1 MSLDINIISPKPRI
15 VKSTG
20 IFIRDNGYTREATPE
35 ECLSHFPDVFNS
47 IDEVPVQ
54 KYETNEFWH
63 GNITHNLCGMAE
75 DCESFEEEYQHYNLY
90 DLLWRDT
97 QVPFTGVYLNIYIA
111 HLAYCLY
118 VLKNDPD
125 HFKKF
130 NPENGWG
137 TYEQLV
143 NFVEEFIKALVTMPE
158 GSRIEY
164 SM

>member
-1 MSLDINIISPKPRI
+1 MSLDITII
-15 VKSTG
+15 
-20 IFIRDNGYTREATPE
+20 TPE
-35 ECLSHFPDVFNS
+35 PIKKKRTGVYVRINGRTCELTKEEAIVHFPDVDPNT
-47 IDEVPVQ
+47 IIEEEI
-54 KYETNEFWH
+54 ETNEFWY
-63 GNITHNLCGMAE
+63 GNITHNLTEMAE
-75 DCESFEEEYQHYNLY
+75 DCLSFEEEYQHYNLY

-143 NFVEEFIKALVTMPE
+143 NFVEDFIKALINMPE
-158 GSRIEY
+158 GSTIEY
-164 SM
+164 SL